1 MESTENIVRN
11 NSTLLDSVYANL
23 MVISEKIQSTETT
36 NSKLIDAFDSLL
48 GTYFDIEDD
57 GF

>member
-23 MVISEKIQSTETT
+23 MAISEKIQSTETT

>member
-11 NSTLLDSVYANL
+11 NSTLLDSVYTNL
-23 MVISEKIQSTETT
+23 MAISEKIQSTETT